1 MSQKIEFVERA
12 KRGETVSAL
21 CREYG
26 VSRQT
31 GHKWMKR
38 FREKGFEGLED
49 ESRRPKSA
57 PLATAEELVLSTV
70 QARDEHPRWG
80 PYKLHVLLRR
90 RFGEQTPSLRTI
102 ARILQRANKVRERRK
117 RNPTSVV
124 ERVPRVIA
132 QAPNE
137 VWTVDF
143 KGWWR
148 TLNGDRCEPL
158 TVRDARSRFLLA
170 VVACSTKKADVRPI
184 FEQLFRKYGVPKAIQ
199 CDNGVPFIS
208 VQCRAG
214 LSALSAWWVSLGI
227 RVIRSRPGCPQ
238 DNGGHERMHSDVR
251 ADVQAHPAATRS
263 EQQHVIDRWRQEF
276 NHVRPHQALDGKT
289 PAEVYRVTERRRAL
303 RVAYAYPST
312 SSPVGSTAA
321 GGSRSAATSVAWA
334 RPWRISRSAWKSSTR
349 CASACGFMI
358 STSEWSRHSPALRTR
373 ASKGR
378 GLLDMDVPLPP
389 IVRADPS
396 PPSPPP
402 TPSCP
407 PSERSLTT
415 SSKIGSENKKRRH
428 RLTVGSKQ
436 SVSDVLSRTARSAF
450 FLVRPR
456 TSSEL
461 PPTWEGLPPTW
472 EDAHPTSDELPR
484 SSTELPR
491 DLGSASPDLGR
502 SSQDLGRSS
511 GDLCRASPDLYRPSG
526 DVETSV
532 LDLVRSTEVIVG
544 ASPDL
549 GTASD
554 DLDVASPDVR
564 LTSPDLERASGDGER
579 IPRGRRPTKKAGG
592 GASQVVG
599 GPSHDGFSLSRFLE
613 EHPHDLD
620 SPRRA

>member
-303 RVAYAYPST
+303 RVAYAYPKHFFTGRVNRGGWLSFRGDKCR
-312 SSPVGSTAA
+312 VGT
-321 GGSRSAATSVAWA
+321 
-334 RPWRISRSAWKSSTR
+334 
-349 CASACGFMI
+349 
-358 STSEWSRHSPALRTR
+358 
-373 ASKGR
+373 
-378 GLLDMDVPLPP
+378 PL
-389 IVRADPS
+389 AD
-396 PPSPPP
+396 
-402 TPSCP
+402 
-407 PSERSLTT
+407 
-415 SSKIGSENKKRRH
+415 
-428 RLTVGSKQ
+428 LTVGM
-436 SVSDVLSRTARSAF
+436 
-450 FLVRPR
+450 
-456 TSSEL
+456 
-461 PPTWEGLPPTW
+461 
-472 EDAHPTSDELPR
+472 
-484 SSTELPR
+484 
-491 DLGSASPDLGR
+491 
-502 SSQDLGRSS
+502 
-511 GDLCRASPDLYRPSG
+511 
-526 DVETSV
+526 
-532 LDLVRSTEVIVG
+532 EVID
-544 ASPDL
+544 AMRI
-549 GTASD
+549 
-554 DLDVASPDVR
+554 R
-564 LTSPDLERASGDGER
+564 LWL
-579 IPRGRRPTKKAGG
+579 
-592 GASQVVG
+592 
-599 GPSHDGFSLSRFLE
+599 
-613 EHPHDLD
+613 HDLD
-620 SPRRA
+620 LGVVETLPGVEDACFEGPGFARHGRPPSAHRKSGPLASEPAPNPELPT